1 MRGLEQGK
9 AMETGIIFLS
19 KIDEIITD
27 SIALKR
33 CKQMVQK
40 SEKTKCDVVCQIH
53 KSCANQETNRRWQV
67 VPSGVIFWKLTYYV
81 VDVGSKNSTRLGCKK
96 RTKN

>member
-1 MRGLEQGK
+1 MLYVNSFKSKQESNNQRILTNDLSNKYISIWNESVEMRGLEQSK
-9 AMETGIIFLS
+9 AIETGIIFLS
-19 KIDEIITD
+19 KIDEIIPD

-53 KSCANQETNRRWQV
+53 KSCANQETNRR
-67 VPSGVIFWKLTYYV
+67 
-81 VDVGSKNSTRLGCKK
+81 
-96 RTKN
+96 

>member
-1 MRGLEQGK
+1 MRGLEQTK
-9 AMETGIIFLS
+9 AIQTGIIFLS
-19 KIDEIITD
+19 KIDKIIPD

-53 KSCANQETNRRWQV
+53 KSCANQENQQKMAGGAIWCHFLETNLLR
-67 VPSGVIFWKLTYYV
+67 
-81 VDVGSKNSTRLGCKK
+81 C
-96 RTKN
+96 

>member
-1 MRGLEQGK
+1 MRGLEQTK
-9 AMETGIIFLS
+9 AIELGIIFLS
-19 KIDEIITD
+19 KIDKIIPD
-27 SIALKR
+27 SIALKQ
-33 CKQMVQK
+33 CEQMVQK

>member
-40 SEKTKCDVVCQIH
+40 SEKNKVWCG
-53 KSCANQETNRRWQV
+53 
-67 VPSGVIFWKLTYYV
+67 VPDS
-81 VDVGSKNSTRLGCKK
+81 
-96 RTKN
+96 